1 MGAGAAV
8 FKLLLIVSLSQALP
22 IETGSD
28 SQLPMKEKNNLNS
41 ELQMEEKIMEDNLE
55 LLRKALKALEFAA
68 WMSQSLP
75 DMVGTESPTVL
86 NKIVGISNPRPM
98 SNFHPAIVRDE
109 MKEVKDNWDD
119 WDGPWDPWAWLKRPS
134 TNRPFNPFDYRIIG

>member
-8 FKLLLIVSLSQALP
+8 FNLILILSLSQALP
-22 IETGSD
+22 IDNGSKSD
-28 SQLPMKEKNNLNS
+28 LPMQEKNNLN
-41 ELQMEEKIMEDNLE
+41 
-55 LLRKALKALEFAA
+55 LLSKALKGLKFAA

-75 DMVGTESPTVL
+75 DMVGTESPKVL
-86 NKIVGISNPRPM
+86 NKILGISNPRPM

-109 MKEVKDNWDD
+109 MKNVKDNWDD